1 MRRGYAEK
9 DVPTTPRLQVVRK
22 PVMFRDMALKKKQRG
37 LAIGGT
43 GTGKSTLNRQN
54 RQAFLS
60 EYPNARLLIAD
71 TKPRFRAEWDLNGF
85 AAGWRYRKW
94 DKEESEFVP
103 GSYRLPL
110 VNPLAEMKAAW
121 RLKARIVIAQVEH
134 MEDLWKVSQALRIF
148 YEHWRA
154 TPERLAEI
162 DEAADFFERG
172 FSDPMGRPIL
182 EIARKGRERNVAM
195 QAGSQRPRGLVKAL
209 LTEMTKLFLFEL
221 DSRDDVKYL
230 KSMGLPEEAES
241 PDRQRVFFFF
251 DKLNKQGPLS
261 GRYYTLKL

>member
-1 MRRGYAEK
+1 MQRVSVAEHAR
-9 DVPTTPRLQVVRK
+9 PTRVT
-22 PVMFRDMALKKKQRG
+22 FRDMALKKKERG

-43 GTGKSTLNRQN
+43 GTGKSTLNAQN

-60 EYPNARLLIAD
+60 AYPSSRIFLAD

-85 AAGWRYRKW
+85 SAAWRYRKW

-110 VNPLAEMKAAW
+110 NNPLAEMKAVW
-121 RLKARIVIAQVEH
+121 KLGGRVVIAQVEH
-134 MEDLWKVSQALRIF
+134 IEELWKVSNALRVF
-148 YEHWRA
+148 YESWRA

-209 LTEMTKLFLFEL
+209 LTEMTKLYLFEL
-221 DSRDDVKYL
+221 DSKEDVKHL
-230 KSMGLPEEAES
+230 KDMGLPGDAVS
-241 PDRQRVFFFF
+241 PDRHYVYYFF
-251 DKLNKQGPLS
+251 DKLDKRGPLS
-261 GRYYTLKL
+261 GRLYTLKL

>member
-1 MRRGYAEK
+1 MQRGFVKRDAP
-9 DVPTTPRLQVVRK
+9 DTSRLQVVQK
-22 PVMFRDMALKKKQRG
+22 PVTFRDMSLKRKERG
-37 LAIGGT
+37 LTIGGT
-43 GTGKSTLNRQN
+43 GTGKSTLNAQN

-60 EYPNARLLIAD
+60 EYPNARLFLAD

-85 AAGWRYRKW
+85 AAAWRYRKW

-110 VNPLAEMKAAW
+110 NNPLAEMRAVWK
-121 RLKARIVIAQVEH
+121 LGGRIVIAQVDH

-154 TPERLAEI
+154 KPERLAEI

-172 FSDPMGRPIL
+172 FSDPLGRPLL
-182 EIARKGRERNVAM
+182 EIARKGRERNVAL

-209 LTEMTKLFLFEL
+209 LTEMTKLYLFEL
-221 DSRDDVKYL
+221 DSKDDVDYL
-230 KSMGLPEEAES
+230 KSMGLPKEATS
-241 PDRQRVFFFF
+241 PERQRIYYFF
-251 DKLNKQGPLS
+251 DKLDKQGPLS
-261 GRYYTLKL
+261 GRFYTLKL